1 MKTIIKG
8 LSEEK
13 ALNGFVLCLSNGEK
27 FFVSKA
33 QLENNVP
40 LVSSEIRYLIE
51 NTSDGRRFKTCFID
65 NIKLVHDPDYPFVNF
80 EEAIAYASLP
90 MLFRHIVAAI
100 KTQNLQ
106 SKIFPTVSIT
116 FLIKLAWMTSQ
127 ARNANTVSPSEIDI
141 KISQEFIYMNEEI
154 NSKDLKDLIDELSTR
169 MCLDANLL
177 DKDNF
182 YLHAS
187 CTADFFEKRDDI
199 NFDLFKYRALI
210 GEA

>member
-1 MKTIIKG
+1 MKTIIKN

-13 ALNGFVLCLSNGEK
+13 ALNGYVLSLSNGEN

-33 QLENNVP
+33 ELENNAP
-40 LVSSEIRYLIE
+40 LVTSEIRYLIE
-51 NTSDGRRFKTCFID
+51 NTSEGRRFKTCFID
-65 NIKLVHDPDYPFVNF
+65 NIKLAHDPDYPFVSF

-90 MLFRHIVAAI
+90 VLLRHIVAAI
-100 KTQNLQ
+100 KTQNPQ
-106 SKIFPTVSIT
+106 SKIFPVAPIT

-127 ARNANTVSPSEIDI
+127 VRSANAASPSEIDLN
-141 KISQEFIYMNEEI
+141 ISQEFITMREGI
-154 NSKDLKDLIDELSTR
+154 NIKDLTDFIDALSAR
-169 MCLDANLL
+169 MSLDANLL
-177 DKDNF
+177 DKGNF

-187 CTADFFEKRDDI
+187 STADFFEKRDDI